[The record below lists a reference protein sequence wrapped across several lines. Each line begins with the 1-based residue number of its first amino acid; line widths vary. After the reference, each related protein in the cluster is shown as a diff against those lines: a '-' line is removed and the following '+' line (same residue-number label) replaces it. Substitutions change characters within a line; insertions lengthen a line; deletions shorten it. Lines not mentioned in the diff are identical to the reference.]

1 MPSKRH
7 GYLTRKEWL
16 AQRLEDA
23 RDCAG
28 AFDVERLLR
37 ATRFY
42 QTHTRYQYQV
52 PKDIEA
58 RIAAD
63 IQAKGYSLQVGEAT
77 PLERVSR
84 TSPPLMLYVPA
95 DSLDIEFP
103 E

>member
-23 RDCAG
+23 RDRAG

-42 QTHTRYQYQV
+42 YNEFDYL
-52 PKDIEA
+52 
-58 RIAAD
+58 
-63 IQAKGYSLQVGEAT
+63 LQIGEST
-77 PLERVSR
+77 PEDRAQR
-84 TSPPLMLYVPA
+84 KSPPVTLLYNFE
-95 DSLDIEFP
+95 IEFP